1 MPSTFA
7 LAPIP
12 IWIILEPNGKPAA
25 GVIMYPRSTLNHDI
39 VKNVF
44 QDPGGLFPWPLDS
57 EGGIVFNGNGTQGP
71 FYWEDTGVPNDKYYL
86 TFVDADGQLIYT
98 VDQYPIAGGG
108 GGSPITTIKNIDNF
122 IIDGQFSYNV
132 LGGNTIAPVPVGTTI
147 IQEVNTSTA
156 PQNAVGGWFFI
167 KNVTGA
173 TDSISIPQSSLS
185 DSAPANPRNR
195 FVYSSTVT
203 GTGTVLDLIFQIPD
217 VKTFSNQQ
225 LRMSF
230 LASATGSAP
239 PGVMSE
245 VVFVQY
251 FGSGGAPSA
260 SVPTPVSFTWPAV
273 ETVVPISI
281 TVPSTAGKSRGTNN
295 DDFVYIAIRFPLGAT
310 GVYSVTNVMCV
321 QGTIQPPEYI
331 YDTQNEVFYKILSSI
346 VNQSLFQT
354 GDIVMNWNAIPG
366 TRPGWVSF
374 GDNTT
379 FGNTGSGATYQG
391 SLYFNLYKFLWEH
404 ILDTYAPVTP
414 PGRGVSALAD
424 FNANKNIRVPFTSQ
438 RAMINFFN
446 GGYQNGEAVG
456 QSSVTLSIANLPAH
470 THTLAKN
477 LTQTSASPFLTAGSS
492 SNGQIPASPP
502 VVTTGSTG
510 SGTPFNIIPPETVVA
525 FWIKL

>member
-25 GVIMYPRSTLNHDI
+25 GVIMYPRSALNRDI

-71 FYWEDTGVPNDKYYL
+71 FYWEDTGLPNDKYFL

-108 GGSPITTIKNIDNF
+108 GGSPITTIKDIDNF
-122 IIDGQFSYNV
+122 IIDGQFSYNA
-132 LGGNTIAPVPVGTTI
+132 LGGNTITPVPVGTTT
-147 IQEVNTSTA
+147 IQEVNTSA
-156 PQNAVGGWFFI
+156 SPQNAIGGWFFI
-167 KNVTGA
+167 KAGTGG

-195 FVYSSTVT
+195 FVYSSTVA
-203 GTGTVLDLIFQIPD
+203 GTLTKLDLTFQIPD
-217 VKTFSNQQ
+217 VKTFSNQE

-245 VVFVQY
+245 VVITQF
-251 FGSGGAPSA
+251 FGTGGAPSA
-260 SVPTPVSFTWPAV
+260 TVATPIAFVWPAV
-273 ETVVPISI
+273 ETPVPISI
-281 TVPSTAGKSRGTNN
+281 TVPTVAGMSRGTNN
-295 DDFVYIAIRFPLGAT
+295 DDTFSIAIRFPLGST
-310 GVYSVTNVMCV
+310 GVYSVTNVMCI
-321 QGTIQPPEYI
+321 QGTTLPTDYI
-331 YDTQNEVFYKILSSI
+331 YDTQNEVFYKILSAI

-354 GDIVMNWNAIPG
+354 GDIVMNWNGVPG
-366 TRPGWVSF
+366 SRPGWASF

-438 RAMINFFN
+438 RAMINFFG

-470 THTLAKN
+470 HHSLAQPIVQISGLPQ
-477 LTQTSASPFLTAGSS
+477 LTSS
-492 SNGQIPASPP
+492 SVARS
-502 VVTTGSTG
+502 VVSTGISITGDTG
-510 SGTPFNIIPPETVVA
+510 SGAPFNIIPPETVVA